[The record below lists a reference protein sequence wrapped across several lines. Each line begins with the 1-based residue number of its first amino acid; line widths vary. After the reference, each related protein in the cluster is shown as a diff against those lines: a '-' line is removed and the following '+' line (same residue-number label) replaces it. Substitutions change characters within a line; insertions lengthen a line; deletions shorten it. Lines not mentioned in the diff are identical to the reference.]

1 MRGRM
6 IVPVLSIRSFRRGC
20 ARCVS
25 GALALSLTAGCATTS
40 LPTLGIRANQPGLEY
55 SDTVKARCKDE
66 APPEDSDAYRECLY
80 FYNIVDWGQSLSEA
94 YRTRATLNEWGMMA
108 AGIVALAVV
117 GSVTGLAAFNQAGS
131 DAAKIIPLA
140 GGFIAGAAALWDN
153 KARAAAYTH
162 AANVID
168 NALSQARE
176 GLSRTNYRQKAETL
190 QGAITGAKN
199 ELEQKR
205 TEFGALEERLHK
217 AEQEI
222 KALQERLP
230 AASEPPAAPRP
241 Q

>member
-1 MRGRM
+1 
-6 IVPVLSIRSFRRGC
+6 
-20 ARCVS
+20 
-25 GALALSLTAGCATTS
+25 LSLTAGCATTS